1 MNKVLLLDDER
12 GIRETLSL
20 ILKNE
25 GFSVECAENAYEGLS
40 LIDDGN
46 NYDFIV
52 CDIRLPGLDGM
63 EFLREV
69 RNRDLSSIVIM
80 ISAYGSVETSVKA
93 VKYGADDY
101 INKPINP
108 DELILRM
115 RMAEERRR
123 LKRENLY
130 LRKKIG
136 KAEGFE
142 EIVFVSEA
150 MGKVVDMAKKISQ
163 YKTTV
168 LLTGE
173 SGTGKELIARAIHS
187 NSPRGEG
194 AFLAVN
200 CAAIPGSLIESE
212 LFGYVKGA
220 FSGATY
226 TKRGLFEEAHGGT
239 LFLDEV
245 GEISPGLQTK
255 LLRAI
260 QEEEI
265 RRLGNTK
272 PIKVDVRIIAATSR
286 DLKKDI
292 ECGRFRADLFYRL
305 NAFPIHIPPL
315 RERKEDIPCLVEYF
329 IKKYNEKLNRHIR
342 GVSVEVMDKLL
353 SYPWHGNV
361 RELQNIIERAVILS
375 DSDIIDTVD
384 LGTPKECH
392 SKVEDPV
399 LDSLSLEDAW
409 HRLERVLIEKALL
422 KAGGN
427 RTKAAELLGISRRS
441 LLYKLKRYGYPGEK
455 IKG

>member
-1 MNKVLLLDDER
+1 MSKVLLLDDER

-46 NYDFIV
+46 NYDFII

-150 MGKVVDMAKKISQ
+150 MGRVVDMAKKISQ

-187 NSPRGEG
+187 NSPRRDG
-194 AFLAVN
+194 AFVAVN

-342 GVSVEVMDKLL
+342 GVSVEVMDKLF

-361 RELQNIIERAVILS
+361 RELQNVIERAVILS

-384 LGTPKECH
+384 LGTPKEGY

-399 LDSLSLEDAW
+399 LDSFSLEDAW

-422 KAGGN
+422 KARGN

-441 LLYKLKRYGYPGEK
+441 LLYKLKRYGYTGEK

>member
-187 NSPRGEG
+187 NSPRRGG

-399 LDSLSLEDAW
+399 LDSFSLEDAW

-422 KAGGN
+422 KARGN

-441 LLYKLKRYGYPGEK
+441 LLYKLKRYGYTGEK